1 MATYIVKT
9 TDGGEFNGYY
19 NKVSVI
25 DTRYETNEA
34 GETIEVLEVEVEDWY
49 ASAYER
55 SLDAEP
61 IVISYRQI

>member
-9 TDGGEFNGYY
+9 TDGGEFNGCH
-19 NKVSVI
+19 NGGNVV

-49 ASAYER
+49 ASSYEQ

-61 IVISYRQI
+61 IVISYRRI